1 MGKVMF
7 KSVKVIGNIWSI
19 DQFLLKV
26 CTKFLSNSD
35 KIFYQIIA
43 SIKEVIVKRRPPI
56 VKWDCH

>member
-1 MGKVMF
+1 MF
-7 KSVKVIGNIWSI
+7 KSVKVMGNIWSI

-26 CTKFLSNSD
+26 CTKFLNNSK

-43 SIKEVIVKRRPPI
+43 RIREVIGKRRAPI